1 MRAGSVVG
9 AITVMAALAAVPAQ
23 AGPIP
28 RTKACPDQNM
38 TLRSP
43 ADVPRYRAAVVC
55 VIGRVRHARGLNV
68 LRRDA
73 RLERAGQLQAEHRA
87 KVGVLGHSGD
97 PNVVIPRQI
106 RAQGYKA
113 AAVNEGIGWGDL
125 AAATPFEVVSGMM
138 VQYDACAQ
146 IQDRRFRDIG
156 VGLAHRGPGE
166 TFNGNPNLHVTVEYG
181 LKAGTRPPK
190 VRKRKVTCPRRLTGG
205 VSKQGDSL
213 ADRSGTGEGRL
224 TVRGWAVVEDGRT
237 VTQYLACVGTTDCRF
252 DYAVRLHNTGVAR
265 MVGTHN
271 IPHGA
276 RFPVGVTFGPEEIDA
291 ELAAAAPAAELIVDD
306 VVVGTVPLY
315 REVSY

>member
-1 MRAGSVVG
+1 MRAGGLAVAIVV
-9 AITVMAALAAVPAQ
+9 AVLAAAPAH

-28 RTKACPDQNM
+28 PFKACPDQNM
-38 TLRSP
+38 TVRSS
-43 ADVPRYRAAVVC
+43 ADFPRYRAAVVC
-55 VIGRVRHARGLNV
+55 VIGRVRHTLGLNV

-87 KVGVLGHSGD
+87 KVGVLGHSGE
-97 PNVVIPRQI
+97 PSVVIPKQI

-156 VGLAHRGPGE
+156 VGLAHRGPGQ

-181 LKAGTRPPK
+181 LKAGQRPPK

-205 VSKQGDSL
+205 VTKQGDSL
-213 ADRSGTGEGRL
+213 ADRTGSGPGRPV
-224 TVRGWAVVEDGRT
+224 VRGWSVVEDGRT
-237 VTQYLACVGTTDCRF
+237 VTQYIACVGTSDCTF

-265 MVGTHN
+265 MTPTQTV
-271 IPHGA
+271 PHGA
-276 RFPVGVTFGPEEIDA
+276 RFPLGVTFGAEEIDA
-291 ELAAAAPAAELIVDD
+291 ELAAAAPAAELIIDD
-306 VVVGTVPLY
+306 VVVATVPLY